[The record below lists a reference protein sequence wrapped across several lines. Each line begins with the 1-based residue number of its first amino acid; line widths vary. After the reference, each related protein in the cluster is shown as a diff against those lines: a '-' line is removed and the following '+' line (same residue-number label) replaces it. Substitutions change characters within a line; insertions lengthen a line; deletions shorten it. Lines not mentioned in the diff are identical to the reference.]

1 MDGSPESALL
11 WIGSLR
17 DNFAIVFDNADA
29 LTPEE
34 LEGYFPPGL
43 GGNILITSRNSAMQ
57 CLTSPEDSLEVGEM
71 ERSDAMLL
79 LLKAACL
86 DTSRTDLKVEASEIV
101 KELCGIPLA
110 IDQAGAFIASG
121 ATNIRNYLPKYF
133 QHRKSLLSHSEFKGA
148 SKYNRNVYGTWE
160 LSYKEIQLRAESN
173 NPDKAKAAQTA
184 MHILALFAFLH
195 YDGIIED
202 IFSYAAVQ
210 QQKRDAHKN
219 LVLGLAHAGALLD
232 CTLLPLN
239 ESGTWDDFIFKE
251 GLRVLLSF
259 CLIKLGPCDGAY
271 SVHPLI
277 HAWGRDRMSLAEK
290 KKYGTMAYAVLLGSL
305 HQNFKMQPYAFRR
318 VLVTHIRAN
327 IQYSKAASQG
337 DGDSYFDDG
346 HSRFSMLLF
355 EQGYSIEA
363 QNLAIQVVEMRNKTL
378 GEEHEDTISA
388 MANLS
393 VIYEAVGKFTQA
405 EKLASQVLKMGQKL
419 FGEKHQNTIDAKAS
433 LAIIY
438 NTLGRYSETEKLQT
452 QVLDAR
458 INILGENHP
467 DTIMALEN
475 LAATY
480 STLRKYVEVEKL
492 EIQILNAREILL
504 GEEHL
509 DTIRSITNLAKT
521 CRALKK
527 YKEAEELHI
536 RALEISDSILDE
548 QCPSLRSMQRIAEN
562 HRDLGQYKKAEMI
575 QRRIL
580 HTSTRLLGEHHQ
592 STIKAMENLAE
603 TLRDL
608 EKYPE
613 AEKLEIQVLDGR
625 NGLLGADHP
634 ETIKVMSNLAE
645 TYKFLG
651 KYLEAK
657 KLLIQVVDARMS
669 SLGEKHLE
677 TIKAMAKLAEVCSN
691 LHNYTDAENL
701 QIQVLDAWNSHFG
714 LKDPETIR
722 AMENL
727 AETYKLLGK
736 FSEVEELH
744 SKVLD
749 LKNSVYE
756 VKH

>member
-1 MDGSPESALL
+1 MESPPFTNIQLPSFSHIFWIDASPAGTITQGLTGICNLPAAQVHAMDGSPESALL

-57 CLTSPEDSLEVGEM
+57 RLTSPEDSLEVGEM

-219 LVLGLAHAGALLD
+219 LVLGLPRAGALLD

-251 GLRVLLSF
+251 GLRVSLSF

-378 GEEHEDTISA
+378 GEEHEDTISS

-480 STLRKYVEVEKL
+480 STLRK
-492 EIQILNAREILL
+492 
-504 GEEHL
+504 
-509 DTIRSITNLAKT
+509 
-521 CRALKK
+521 
-527 YKEAEELHI
+527 
-536 RALEISDSILDE
+536 
-548 QCPSLRSMQRIAEN
+548 
-562 HRDLGQYKKAEMI
+562 
-575 QRRIL
+575 
-580 HTSTRLLGEHHQ
+580 
-592 STIKAMENLAE
+592 
-603 TLRDL
+603 
-608 EKYPE
+608 
-613 AEKLEIQVLDGR
+613 
-625 NGLLGADHP
+625 
-634 ETIKVMSNLAE
+634 
-645 TYKFLG
+645 
-651 KYLEAK
+651 
-657 KLLIQVVDARMS
+657 
-669 SLGEKHLE
+669 
-677 TIKAMAKLAEVCSN
+677 
-691 LHNYTDAENL
+691 
-701 QIQVLDAWNSHFG
+701 
-714 LKDPETIR
+714 
-722 AMENL
+722 
-727 AETYKLLGK
+727 
-736 FSEVEELH
+736 
-744 SKVLD
+744 
-749 LKNSVYE
+749 
-756 VKH
+756 